1 MPYMTVLESKV
12 CTVKD
17 FIEEKL
23 PPVLTP
29 ATSETLQLQI
39 SFLEDELNSQT
50 KKKVN
55 LNKKRELIL
64 RDV

>member
-39 SFLEDELNSQT
+39 SFLDTLTPLTEKSITQNIGIFKL
-50 KKKVN
+50 
-55 LNKKRELIL
+55 L
-64 RDV
+64 